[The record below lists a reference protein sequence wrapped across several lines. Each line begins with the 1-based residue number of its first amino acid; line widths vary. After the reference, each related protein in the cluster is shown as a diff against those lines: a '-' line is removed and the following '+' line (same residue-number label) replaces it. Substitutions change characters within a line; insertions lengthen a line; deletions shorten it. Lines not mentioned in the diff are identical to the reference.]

1 MRHRECNDT
10 SIVLIQDGGRRMSIA
25 SNPRIYVMRTLG
37 GAEKIRGVLG
47 TKAPSAIQQ
56 KGGEFPD

>member
-1 MRHRECNDT
+1 
-10 SIVLIQDGGRRMSIA
+10 MSIA